1 MVRMAVTLAMSIRF
15 WENPTIRFGYSDGFG
30 NGTPTGDSYPHC
42 SNGVPTCIGD
52 PTLVELNSNDFVSG
66 VNTLTFQVLQANGAD
81 YGVDFAGE
89 VSTVP
94 EPSSLLLLGTGLIGS
109 AGALLRR
116 MRA

>member
-1 MVRMAVTLAMSIRF
+1 VVL
-15 WENPTIRFGYSDGFG
+15 
-30 NGTPTGDSYPHC
+30 
-42 SNGVPTCIGD
+42 
-52 PTLVELNSNDFVSG
+52 LNSNDFVSG
-66 VNTLTFQVLQANGAD
+66 VNTLTFQVLQANGGE
-81 YGVDFAGE
+81 YGVDFSGD